1 MDIKSQVIN
10 ILSDQLGVDKDKIKL
25 DSKIADDLGAD
36 SLDTVEVS
44 QALEEKFSIKILD
57 EDIKNIKTVND
68 IVNYMT
74 SKSK

>member
-1 MDIKSQVIN
+1 MDIKSQVID
-10 ILSDQLGVDKDKIKL
+10 ILSDQLGVEKDKIKL

-44 QALEEKFSIKILD
+44 QALEDKFSIKILD

-68 IVNYMT
+68 IVNYLT